1 MKTKHTVGIIFTI
14 IWLSNIL
21 YLSVPDE
28 GFSRILSCISVVIKH
43 KLYLMLIVVD
53 ETFVAD
59 LIMLKYKILESQII
73 VKSLGAGKPK
83 GLNRI
88 AKIYRVH
95 PLLRV
100 VYLINKYTSNY
111 VNVTYDKC

>member
-1 MKTKHTVGIIFTI
+1 MGELSRFWLFWLSPLAFLLPK

-59 LIMLKYKILESQII
+59 LIMS
-73 VKSLGAGKPK
+73 
-83 GLNRI
+83 
-88 AKIYRVH
+88 
-95 PLLRV
+95 
-100 VYLINKYTSNY
+100 
-111 VNVTYDKC
+111 VTNDNM

>member
-1 MKTKHTVGIIFTI
+1 LDILFKPFGFPAPKDFTI

-59 LIMLKYKILESQII
+59 LIMS
-73 VKSLGAGKPK
+73 
-83 GLNRI
+83 
-88 AKIYRVH
+88 
-95 PLLRV
+95 
-100 VYLINKYTSNY
+100 
-111 VNVTYDKC
+111 VTNDNM